1 MCYILLD
8 LFGRER
14 EVRVLEKKEKA
25 IMKIIE
31 DFRRWEFW
39 VN

>member
-25 IMKIIE
+25 NE
-31 DFRRWEFW
+31 NNRQF
-39 VN
+39 

>member
-25 IMKIIE
+25 NE
-31 DFRRWEFW
+31 NNREF
-39 VN
+39 